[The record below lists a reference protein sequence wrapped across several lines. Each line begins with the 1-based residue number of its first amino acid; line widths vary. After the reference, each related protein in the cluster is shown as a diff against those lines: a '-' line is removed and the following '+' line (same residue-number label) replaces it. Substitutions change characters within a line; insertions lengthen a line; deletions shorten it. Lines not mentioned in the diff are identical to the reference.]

1 MVVLAPVLETPES
14 KNRKVHVNFDQCNL
28 FWFPQYILAP
38 PAMVAAISRTRIMA
52 EIFVFE
58 QITSV

>member
-1 MVVLAPVLETPES
+1 MVVLAPVLETLES
-14 KNRKVHVNFDQCNL
+14 KKHQNHVNFDQCNL
-28 FWFPQYILAP
+28 FWSPQYILVP
-38 PAMVAAISRTRIMA
+38 PTMVAAISRTRIMA

>member
-14 KNRKVHVNFDQCNL
+14 KNPKNHVNFDQCNL
-28 FWFPQYILAP
+28 FWSPQYILVP
-38 PAMVAAISRTRIMA
+38 PTMVAAISRTRIMA